1 MLLSALRTGLFKA
14 SFFNIVFQGI
24 TVKSCLERLWK
35 YPDIMSRLL
44 ILYQG
49 LKETQWLF
57 VSLNMFILQDQIV
70 YLKVSK
76 ICSLI

>member
-1 MLLSALRTGLFKA
+1 MLLSGLSIFHLKP
-14 SFFNIVFQGI
+14 SFFNIVSQDI
-24 TVKSCLERLWK
+24 TVKSCLEKLWK
-35 YPDIMSRLL
+35 YLDIMSKLL

-70 YLKVSK
+70 Y
-76 ICSLI
+76 